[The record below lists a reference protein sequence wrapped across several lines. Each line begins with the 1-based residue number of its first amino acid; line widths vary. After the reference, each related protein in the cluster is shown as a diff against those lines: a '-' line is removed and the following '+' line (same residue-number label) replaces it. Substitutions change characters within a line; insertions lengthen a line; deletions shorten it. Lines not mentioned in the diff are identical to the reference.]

1 MRRLGFTTIELL
13 IVIVLI
19 GVIVTIGFPRIRRT
33 LDKTNVRS
41 ARVYLGTAVATAR
54 AAAVQRGC
62 RAAVHFTSPGT
73 VWVTACSRVT
83 PAGTDTI
90 GGVVD
95 LASRYKVTLAATSDS
110 IRFDPRGLN
119 MDNTIS

>member
-41 ARVYLGTAVATAR
+41 ARVYLSTAVATAR

-62 RAAVHFTSPGT
+62 RAVVHFTSGASGT
-73 VWVTACSRVT
+73 VWVTTCSRAN
-83 PAGTDTI
+83 PAALDTI
-90 GGVVD
+90 GGVVQ
-95 LASRYKVTLAATSDS
+95 LASRYNVTLAVTTDLYTVDMS
-110 IRFDPRGLN
+110 
-119 MDNTIS
+119 MVT